1 MTWGELA
8 KILGFRTEDQHG
20 GYPADEFDPYGGPWM
35 RFRQWAG
42 YSWDSDNI
50 NPDGPVSTDKALQLL
65 LQRLGEL
72 NVLKEME

>member
-1 MTWGELA
+1 MGMTWGELA
-8 KILGFRTEDQHG
+8 KILGFQS
-20 GYPADEFDPYGGPWM
+20 YGRAWM
-35 RFRQWAG
+35 DFRQWAG

-72 NVLKEME
+72 NVLKEMEKR